1 MDILLK
7 AQELLST
14 QNINIKNDDHFDQ
27 VIDRVDDYFFDQPDS
42 KLFQQSR
49 DSSEFWATY
58 FTDIFEDLYNVLN
71 NYNKTHNIT
80 QKDLDNLTKL
90 VSVF

>member
-14 QNINIKNDDHFDQ
+14 QNINIKNDDHFDHI
-27 VIDRVDDYFFDQPDS
+27 IDRVDDYFFDQPDS
-42 KLFQQSR
+42 KLFQHSR

-71 NYNKTHNIT
+71 NYSTEHNIT

>member
-71 NYNKTHNIT
+71 NYNTTHNIT